1 MKRYISLLFFVI
13 IVCNMAFSSDHI
25 ILRNGRE
32 SDVKLIQVNDEK
44 IIFTLIGDRTKI
56 QRETPSKDIY
66 MVYLEKQG
74 NIYFSADGKRKTGE
88 PKRIDPKKNDVI
100 YLVSGAEIGAED
112 IVISEDFIKYKV
124 KKQGFLKSSV
134 NEVSLN
140 KSEVFMVRYK
150 SGMVDVITSLDAPE
164 VKEEPTPAEEIK
176 KPESE
181 PKSVVIFHAVAKG
194 ENLHKIAE
202 KYNVTPQQIIEWN
215 DLPAK
220 TSISKQLTV
229 GMQLMIILPK

>member
-1 MKRYISLLFFVI
+1 
-13 IVCNMAFSSDHI
+13 
-25 ILRNGRE
+25 
-32 SDVKLIQVNDEK
+32 
-44 IIFTLIGDRTKI
+44 
-56 QRETPSKDIY
+56 
-66 MVYLEKQG
+66 
-74 NIYFSADGKRKTGE
+74 
-88 PKRIDPKKNDVI
+88 
-100 YLVSGAEIGAED
+100 
-112 IVISEDFIKYKV
+112 
-124 KKQGFLKSSV
+124 
-134 NEVSLN
+134 
-140 KSEVFMVRYK
+140 MVRYK